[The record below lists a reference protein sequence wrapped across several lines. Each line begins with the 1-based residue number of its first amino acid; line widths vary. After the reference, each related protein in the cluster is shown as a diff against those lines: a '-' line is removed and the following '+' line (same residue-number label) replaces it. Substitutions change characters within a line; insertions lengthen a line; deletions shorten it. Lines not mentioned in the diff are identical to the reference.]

1 MSLAFKLQSRTLATT
16 TRASGTSAS
25 LLKEFRASWTV
36 QAPTE
41 FSGFIRRPHILSEV
55 SYSRRRRSTLATT
68 GTVSPAFHIRS
79 IMSST
84 TSISEQRTET
94 NTSSPLT
101 LREEDSKDNA
111 SLLVNQTQLPRR
123 VIEVDVIVPVHNA
136 CETIVS
142 TVESAMAQ
150 IIPDE
155 LDFFTKTDIPP
166 PVLSIHVCCYDD
178 GSTDDSWK
186 LLTQLLQQQQ
196 HVVDEVS
203 TTATP
208 EKAQSTASRRI
219 PITLHIFQSVDGVA
233 RGAGYARNR
242 AVEMRSNQ
250 LHTNDSSTSSNEDQ
264 QSQPAPVAVT
274 DRFLC
279 MLDSDDVMHPTRVAH
294 QVAHLLSLPEQERQ
308 HTLLGCTFDRDPPD
322 ATWHYAQWANGLTY
336 ASLIHEQYRELT
348 LLQPTWM
355 LTRSRFESLQGYM
368 EAPPPNDTRTLQEY
382 LRDQNYN
389 DNDNDNASSPTIT
402 NSNQNNN
409 GDGVGDGDDNNQVLH
424 LVHADFET
432 LATLRVAEDL
442 RFFHKHLADEG
453 LLQLVRTV
461 TPLLTYRHRAGQS
474 QSSQT
479 PRRLLL
485 YLRARALERRVLQTD
500 PKWQQFCVWGAGRD
514 GKDFV
519 KALSPETRRRVYC
532 MVDVDDKKI
541 DRGYYVNRDIDV
553 KIPIVHYSLL
563 ATDPAVRLELQRAF
577 ERSTVD
583 DLNEPGFGK
592 IDKSK
597 PSKASLSAAD
607 GNGNHEQEAAPPPRK
622 KRRLHTTAPGVLN
635 LAILPELPVVV
646 CVAMYRTNGALE
658 HNVKSIGRTEGKDLW
673 HFS

>member
-1 MSLAFKLQSRTLATT
+1 ML
-16 TRASGTSAS
+16 
-25 LLKEFRASWTV
+25 
-36 QAPTE
+36 P
-41 FSGFIRRPHILSEV
+41 
-55 SYSRRRRSTLATT
+55 
-68 GTVSPAFHIRS
+68 
-79 IMSST
+79 T
-84 TSISEQRTET
+84 TSTPEQRIDK
-94 NTSSPLT
+94 NASSPLT
-101 LREEDSKDNA
+101 PSKEVSKDDD
-111 SLLVNQTQLPRR
+111 SLLVDRTQLSRR

-136 CETIVS
+136 SETIVS
-142 TVESAMAQ
+142 TVESAMTQ

-155 LDFFTKTDIPP
+155 LNFFTKTDTPP

-186 LLTQLLQQQQ
+186 LLTQLLEQHQQ
-196 HVVDEVS
+196 HGLDESS
-203 TTATP
+203 TTRP
-208 EKAQSTASRRI
+208 SEKVPLAAGRRI
-219 PITLHIFQSVDGVA
+219 PITLHIAQSVDGVA

-250 LHTNDSSTSSNEDQ
+250 LKALSNGQHDQ
-264 QSQPAPVAVT
+264 KPQQAPVAAV

-294 QVAHLLSLPEQERQ
+294 QVAHLLSLSEQERQ

-322 ATWHYAQWANGLTY
+322 ATWHYAQWANGLTD
-336 ASLIHEQYRELT
+336 ASLMHEQYRELT

-382 LRDQNYN
+382 LTEQKYN
-389 DNDNDNASSPTIT
+389 ANGNDDNSSPTIA
-402 NSNQNNN
+402 NSNHNN
-409 GDGVGDGDDNNQVLH
+409 DDDDNDHHQDHVLH

-432 LATLRVAEDL
+432 TATLRVAEDL
-442 RFFHKHLADEG
+442 RFFHKHLADQG

-461 TPLLTYRHRAGQS
+461 TPLLTYKHRAGQS

-485 YLRARALERRVLQTD
+485 YLRARALERRVLQAD
-500 PKWQQFCVWGAGRD
+500 PAWQQQQHGHDGAFCVWGAGRD

-563 ATDPAVRLELQRAF
+563 AADPDVRLELQRAF
-577 ERSTVD
+577 EEGAVD
-583 DLNEPGFGK
+583 TNNEPGYGK
-592 IDKSK
+592 IDKSQ
-597 PSKASLSAAD
+597 PSKAFLANTSSASSSAD
-607 GNGNHEQEAAPPPRK
+607 GNGTSEQEAAPPPRK
-622 KRRLHTTAPGVLN
+622 KRRLHTVAPGVLD
-635 LAILPELPVVV
+635 LAILPKLPVVV

-658 HNVKSIGRTEGKDLW
+658 HNVKRIGRTEGKDLW